1 MYIYLPFKSVFK
13 TQSTLEFTDGLIT
26 PILVLSTVYPNLF
39 EKMHSHM
46 LFKLGLQVL
55 LSLHPCPMF
64 SCILQAPCHLK

>member
-1 MYIYLPFKSVFK
+1 
-13 TQSTLEFTDGLIT
+13 
-26 PILVLSTVYPNLF
+26 
-39 EKMHSHM
+39 M